1 VSGVPTRIARGLE
14 RRARAL
20 FVSVYRAE
28 SHGDRIRRVLA
39 GAALPAKPVFVE
51 TGCGLSTLALAEL
64 GEGLD
69 ASVHSFDSSEDKVA
83 ALRERAGRSLERVRF
98 WIGDSLDGLRE
109 LCGGCARVDFAFLD
123 SAPSA
128 LHTFRE
134 FQILE
139 PRLQPGARVLIDN
152 AALPGAWLRL
162 SPCRKGAILVPY
174 LLASPFWEVAAHPR
188 SGDSMVSAIRHAT
201 PDHADPRYE
210 DLDYVDHWRRTFE
223 RGLPR

>member
-1 VSGVPTRIARGLE
+1 M
-14 RRARAL
+14 RAL
-20 FVSVYRAE
+20 FASVYRAE
-28 SHGDRIRRVLA
+28 SHGDCIRRVLA
-39 GAALPAKPVFVE
+39 SAALPPRPVFVE

-64 GEGLD
+64 GERLD
-69 ASVHSFDSSEDKVA
+69 ASVHSFDSSAEKVA
-83 ALRERAGRSLERVRF
+83 ALRQRGGAALARVRF

-109 LCGGCARVDFAFLD
+109 LCAGGARVDFAFLD

-134 FQILE
+134 FQLLE
-139 PRLQPGARVLIDN
+139 PLLEPGARLLVDN

-188 SGDSMVSAIRHAT
+188 SGDSMVSAIRHAA
-201 PDHADPRYE
+201 PDHADPRCE
-210 DLDYVDHWRRTFE
+210 DPGYVDHWRRTFE